1 MSSPEKPAAPEDD
14 SKKSSFSISQLE
26 YWLKGSNNIFNN
38 DENEDE
44 ENPEAATIK
53 STYLS
58 YDAFW
63 LS

>member
-44 ENPEAATIK
+44 ENPEAETIK
-53 STYLS
+53 
-58 YDAFW
+58 
-63 LS
+63 